1 MTDDSLEATTHRLA
15 SLALEPKDVVVVVGL
30 AAQPQHNYAAAR
42 VLEKPAEADRVPVAL
57 LHGDRRQLSVRRCNL
72 IKAARP
78 ADRDALLVRVV
89 WERQLELRVAA
100 EFLLGKLHGEEGL
113 CLHIASFFPP
123 RETLALT
130 TGYAMGRIVSEWSCI
145 SLPPAAPPAWAVL
158 HGGAGRVFG
167 ADESFVRM
175 DCAVVGVG
183 RGRFVVAGGCGDHPS
198 RCNAFYSSAWLY
210 DALTHSVERLPDM
223 PCARHGCGGARI
235 GNQVYVLGG
244 GYCDR
249 EGTMCSVLDLA
260 TRQWSA
266 LPSAELTDEQISRVM
281 RQVDRG
287 TTAAEYSRMES
298 ALREPAAFVP
308 VGAGRGRL
316 VMLLGGLPLALLPS
330 AQPADPEAG
339 WHLAAPSTS
348 TAELG
353 LGLNAQVGDRF

>member
-1 MTDDSLEATTHRLA
+1 M
-15 SLALEPKDVVVVVGL
+15 
-30 AAQPQHNYAAAR
+30 
-42 VLEKPAEADRVPVAL
+42 
-57 LHGDRRQLSVRRCNL
+57 
-72 IKAARP
+72 
-78 ADRDALLVRVV
+78 
-89 WERQLELRVAA
+89 
-100 EFLLGKLHGEEGL
+100 
-113 CLHIASFFPP
+113 
-123 RETLALT
+123 
-130 TGYAMGRIVSEWSCI
+130 
-145 SLPPAAPPAWAVL
+145 
-158 HGGAGRVFG
+158 
-167 ADESFVRM
+167 
-175 DCAVVGVG
+175 
-183 RGRFVVAGGCGDHPS
+183 RFS
-198 RCNAFYSSAWLY
+198 RSAFIY
-210 DALTHSVERLPDM
+210 DALTHVATPLPDM